1 MSALGKPNTDLPD
14 DGEAAGEDPGA
25 GPPGGLLQQLGP
37 EAGEDLVA
45 SVAPLGE
52 ALLDAGGAHDLSR
65 GDVLR
70 QPEVVRAALLRHD
83 PHARRVHVLDGLQQ
97 GARPH
102 QVRGLRVKYW
112 FVLSSSLSDLY
123 VAVGGAELNGLG
135 PLGLVSNVP
144 DVEVGDVVGQG
155 AGAGVGDQLDRD

>member
-1 MSALGKPNTDLPD
+1 MSKLRNSNTDLPD
-14 DGEAAGEDPGA
+14 DSEAAGEDPGA
-25 GPPGGLLQQLGP
+25 RPPGGLLQQLGP

-52 ALLDAGGAHDLSR
+52 ALLDAGGPHDLRR

-83 PHARRVHVLDGLQQ
+83 PHARRVHVLDSLQQ

-102 QVRGLRVKYW
+102 QVRGLRGKYW
-112 FVLSSSLSDLY
+112 FVLI
-123 VAVGGAELNGLG
+123 
-135 PLGLVSNVP
+135 LVLLC
-144 DVEVGDVVGQG
+144 ECLTCMLQ
-155 AGAGVGDQLDRD
+155 

>member
-25 GPPGGLLQQLGP
+25 RPPGGLLQQLGP

-52 ALLDAGGAHDLSR
+52 ALLDAGGAHDLRR

-83 PHARRVHVLDGLQQ
+83 PHARRVHVLDSLQQ
-97 GARPH
+97 GAWPH
-102 QVRGLRVKYW
+102 QVRGLQVRYW
-112 FVLSSSLSDLY
+112 FVVFQFFY
-123 VAVGGAELNGLG
+123 V
-135 PLGLVSNVP
+135 NV
-144 DVEVGDVVGQG
+144 
-155 AGAGVGDQLDRD
+155 

>member
-1 MSALGKPNTDLPD
+1 MSKFRNPNTDLPD

-25 GPPGGLLQQLGP
+25 GPPGGLVQQLGP

-83 PHARRVHVLDGLQQ
+83 PHARRVHVLDSLQQ

-102 QVRGLRVKYW
+102 QVRGLRGKYW
-112 FVLSSSLSDLY
+112 LVLISSLSDLY

-144 DVEVGDVVGQG
+144 NVEVGDVVGQG

>member
-1 MSALGKPNTDLPD
+1 MSKLRNSNTDLPD
-14 DGEAAGEDPGA
+14 DSEAAGEDPGS
-25 GPPGGLLQQLGP
+25 GPPGGLVQQLGP

-52 ALLDAGGAHDLSR
+52 ALLDAGGAHDLRR

-83 PHARRVHVLDGLQQ
+83 PHARRVHVLDSLQQ

-112 FVLSSSLSDLY
+112 FVPNSSILC
-123 VAVGGAELNGLG
+123 VKV
-135 PLGLVSNVP
+135 
-144 DVEVGDVVGQG
+144 
-155 AGAGVGDQLDRD
+155 